1 MLITLP
7 LILFIVMAELSVG
20 AFAVLFVLDW
30 RNMVKR
36 NFLITYAII
45 YVLLA
50 GLTVLFQLNFST
62 QVLLNTFTM
71 LDKAWTGYLTPS
83 LLLFLALM
91 VPYTFLLLI
100 DKKAGVDGKFK
111 KEEEEVEGTRR
122 STVRLLRLIFGS
134 LDVLAG
140 ALTLFVLGMIFR
152 PLAASGPEGAFVVGS
167 FFASTLALGGV
178 MTAMWLGHWYLVTPA
193 LSEKPLRFATTLVL
207 IGVLAQLVFT
217 FTGGLSTAAQ
227 SQSSN
232 AVTPADI
239 AVVVVAVSAGVT
251 ALLDCDWAAVL
262 SPPVKVKTN
271 CASTPIKTSVA
282 AKRSGFSERAGV
294 TRYQCPSHMAVITPP
309 RARADA
315 KKLPTAKAS
324 AGPEAANGRKIIP
337 NTNNVNTPARTSRLP
352 KMSRTIR
359 IFDQRVLPISSSA
372 CLNFPSTPAFL
383 SIKSKMV

>member
-1 MLITLP
+1 MLLTLP
-7 LILFIVMAELSVG
+7 LMLFMVMTELSVG

-45 YVLLA
+45 YVFLA

-71 LDKAWTGYLTPS
+71 LDKAWTAYLTPS

-91 VPYTFLLLI
+91 VPYTFLLLM

-111 KEEEEVEGTRR
+111 KEEEEVEGTQR

-140 ALTLFVLGMIFR
+140 VVTLFVLGMIFR
-152 PLAASGPEGAFVVGS
+152 PLAASGPEGAFVIGS
-167 FFASTLALGGV
+167 FFASALALGGV

-207 IGVLAQLVFT
+207 VGVLAQVLFT
-217 FTGGLSTAAQ
+217 FTGGLSTAAH

-232 AVTPADI
+232 VVTP
-239 AVVVVAVSAGVT
+239 VGTTTPAVSAATPVPNSQVKPSDAPVVT
-251 ALLDCDWAAVL
+251 PLSSDVIGWLRILVAFVLPLALIGFILKLIHDRSFQSATGMLYLVVVL
-262 SPPVKVKTN
+262 TL
-271 CASTPIKTSVA
+271 
-282 AKRSGFSERAGV
+282 AG
-294 TRYQCPSHMAVITPP
+294 
-309 RARADA
+309 
-315 KKLPTAKAS
+315 
-324 AGPEAANGRKIIP
+324 EA
-337 NTNNVNTPARTSRLP
+337 
-352 KMSRTIR
+352 MSRG
-359 IFDQRVLPISSSA
+359 L
-372 CLNFPSTPAFL
+372 FL
-383 SIKSKMV
+383 AGLQ